1 MSSGMDNKAVTG
13 AKTGPLAALKVLDL
27 TRVIAGPLAGQMLAD
42 LGADVV
48 KVERPTHGDDIRHL
62 GPPWMRTEEGESSN
76 EATYYAVANR
86 GKRSV
91 TIDFS
96 RPAGAQIVK
105 RLVADADI
113 LLENFR
119 PGTLAKYGL
128 DYVSLAADHPRL
140 IYCSVTGFGQTGP
153 YRERAGY
160 DFLMQG
166 MAGVMSVT
174 GKPGSGPT
182 RAGVPIA
189 DYSAGLMASI
199 GVLAALN
206 HRHLTGR
213 GQHVD
218 IALFD
223 SQFSMMLNVFS
234 GWFNGGVSIKQT
246 NDHPSACPHGVFPT
260 SDGHI
265 IIATMSDL
273 QFVRLAALLG
283 HSEWATDPRFA
294 SNGDRVLNGSDLI
307 ARMSDVLKTKSS
319 AHWLAALDKAT
330 IPAGPINEITD
341 LSNDPQLN
349 AREMFVSFPG
359 TQHGEV
365 QTIGNPVKLS
375 ESPVTY
381 CLRPPLLGEHTNEIL
396 GKRLGLTDQEIAKLQ
411 AEGIV

>member
-1 MSSGMDNKAVTG
+1 MVNEETTNP
-13 AKTGPLAALKVLDL
+13 KTGPLATLKVLDL

-48 KVERPTHGDDIRHL
+48 KVERPMHGDDVRHL
-62 GPPWMRTEEGESSN
+62 GPPWMTTPDGKASA
-76 EATYYAVANR
+76 EATYYSVANR

-91 TIDFS
+91 TIDFAQ
-96 RPAGAQIVK
+96 PAGAQLVK
-105 RLVADADI
+105 RLAAESDI

-119 PGTLAKYGL
+119 PGTLEKYGL
-128 DYVSLAADHPRL
+128 DYASLSATHPRL

-199 GVLAALN
+199 GILAALN
-206 HRHLTGR
+206 HRHQTGR
-213 GQHVD
+213 GQQVD

-234 GWFNGGVSIKQT
+234 GWFNGGVSIEQT

-260 SDGHI
+260 ADGHI
-265 IIATMSDL
+265 IIATMSDA

-283 HSEWATDPRFA
+283 HPEWATDSRFIT
-294 SNGDRVLNGSDLI
+294 NGRRVVNCSDLI
-307 ARMSDVLKTKSS
+307 ARISEVLATRPS
-319 AHWLAALDKAT
+319 AHWLAALDSAT
-330 IPAGPINEITD
+330 IPAGPINRIRD
-341 LSNDPQLN
+341 LANDPQLA
-349 AREMFVSFPG
+349 ARGMFVNFPS
-359 TQHGEV
+359 TQYGEI
-365 QTIGNPVKLS
+365 QTIGNPVNLS
-375 ESPVTY
+375 DSPVSY
-381 CLRPPLLGEHTNEIL
+381 GLRPPVLGEHTNEIL
-396 GKRLGLTDQEIAKLQ
+396 GGRLGLSEQKISGLQ
-411 AEGIV
+411 ARGVI